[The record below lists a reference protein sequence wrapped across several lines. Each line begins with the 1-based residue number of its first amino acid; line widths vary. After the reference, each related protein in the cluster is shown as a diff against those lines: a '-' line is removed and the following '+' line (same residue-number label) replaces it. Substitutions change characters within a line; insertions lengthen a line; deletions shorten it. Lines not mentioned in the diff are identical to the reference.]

1 MFARFTALFC
11 LLFWISSIARAES
24 FQTAPA
30 SVTLYL
36 KAEAADA
43 EAALDSMRKEL
54 ARLMKH
60 GNFELLWMDPN
71 QARANAH
78 GPLVVVELQ
87 GACNPSQG
95 VTSLTRMSPEMI
107 QDQPLASSQVVSG
120 RILPFVWLHCETLNH
135 FLGSSLAGA
144 SAAYRETLYGRAM
157 ARLIA
162 HELYHFLVQTRH
174 HTRSGVTQSQVTPG
188 QVLAFSLDF
197 DRRASL
203 NLHASQL
210 PSPGTRNR
218 GGMVPNL
225 PREVR

>member
-11 LLFWISSIARAES
+11 LLCWSCSIGRAEP
-24 FQTAPA
+24 FQTTPA
-30 SVTLYL
+30 SVTVYL
-36 KAEAADA
+36 KAEAADS

-54 ARLMKH
+54 ARIMEY
-60 GNFELLWMDPN
+60 GNYELLWMDPN

-87 GACNPSQG
+87 GACNPSYG
-95 VTSLTRMSPEMI
+95 ITSLAGMNPETI
-107 QDQPLASSQVVSG
+107 HGRTLASSQVVSG
-120 RILPFVWLHCETLNH
+120 RILPFVWLHCETLND

-144 SAAYRETLYGRAM
+144 SAACREMLYGRAM

-174 HTRSGVTQSQVTPG
+174 HTRSGVTQSHLTPAET
-188 QVLAFSLDF
+188 LAVSLDF
-197 DRRASL
+197 DHRASL
-203 NLHASQL
+203 DLHTSQR
-210 PSPGTRNR
+210 PSLGARNR
-218 GGMVPNL
+218 GGMVPSL